1 MNRVLPYVG
10 SLGAGALVA
19 GVLLRL
25 FQPEREAIW
34 ASFLI
39 AGLALLVFYLGARWR
54 EAMALLGR
62 RGTRYGA
69 NFALLL
75 ALVAGIVGAI
85 NWIANRH
92 NKRWDLTAAKQF
104 TLSDQTVK
112 ILGNLNRDIQII
124 VFERKDRAQ
133 ATSDLL
139 DQYRYHSKRVSF
151 EVVDPEAQPARVT
164 KYKTST
170 DATLSLGTIVI
181 DAGEK
186 VERVMTAS
194 EQEVTN
200 ALIKVLKEAKKK
212 IYFVEGHGEKSIDQ
226 SSGGGLSLVKSA
238 LEDSNYEVAK
248 FHPLQSMKEGKIELP
263 QDAAA
268 LILAG
273 PERDYLP
280 VEIDALRGYLKT
292 GGKAV
297 FLLDP
302 DTQASTPNL
311 LALVREWGVE
321 VGDNVVIDA
330 SGVGQLFG
338 FGPEVPLATSY
349 GLHSITDKFGNL
361 ATVYPF
367 VRSVAAAASS
377 PGGVTV
383 TNLLNSSEASW
394 AETNLDELRTGR
406 VRPDATDKRGPL
418 SMGVALTIT
427 AEKATP
433 AGGNGPSEAGETKEG
448 DQAAEQEKKE
458 EEKKPQGRA
467 VVVGDSDFVVNT
479 LLGAPVGNKDLF
491 LNMVNWVAED
501 EDLIA
506 IRPREAE
513 DRRIDLNAQQQKNV
527 AWLSLLVFPVV
538 FIVAGVYVWWGRR

>member
-1 MNRVLPYVG
+1 MNRFLPYVG

-19 GVLLRL
+19 GVLLWL

-39 AGLALLVFYLGARWR
+39 AGLVLLVFYLGARWR
-54 EAMALLGR
+54 EVMVLFGR
-62 RGTRYGA
+62 RATLYGL
-69 NFALLL
+69 NLVLLIL
-75 ALVAGIVGAI
+75 LVAGIIGGI
-85 NWIANRH
+85 NWIASRH

-112 ILGNLNRDIQII
+112 ILGNLKRDIQII
-124 VFERKDRAQ
+124 VFDRKDRAQ
-133 ATSDLL
+133 ATTDLL

-164 KYKTST
+164 KYKSST
-170 DATLSLGTIVI
+170 DATISLGTVVI
-181 DAGEK
+181 DAGQK
-186 VERVMTAS
+186 VERVTTAS

-200 ALIKVLKEAKKK
+200 ALIKVLKEGKKK
-212 IYFVEGHGEKSIDQ
+212 IYFVEGHGEKSIDE
-226 SSGGGLSLVKSA
+226 SSGRGVSLVKKA

-248 FHPLQSMKEGKIELP
+248 FHPLQSLKEGKLELP
-263 QDAAA
+263 GDAAA
-268 LILAG
+268 VIVAG

-280 VEIDALRGYLKT
+280 VEIDALRSYLKRS
-292 GGKAV
+292 GKAV

-311 LALVREWGVE
+311 LAFVKEWGVE
-321 VGDNVVIDA
+321 VGDNVIIDA

-349 GLHSITDKFGNL
+349 GSHSITEKFGNL

-367 VRSVAAAASS
+367 VRSVASASTS
-377 PGGVTV
+377 KEGVTV
-383 TNLLNSSEASW
+383 TNLMNSSDASW
-394 AETNLDELRTGR
+394 AETNLEELKAGR
-406 VRPDATDKRGPL
+406 VKPDPTDKRGPL

-427 AEKATP
+427 PEKPASASSNGAEK
-433 AGGNGPSEAGETKEG
+433 KEG
-448 DQAAEQEKKE
+448 DSDKAEEKKE
-458 EEKKPQGRA
+458 EAKRPQGRA
-467 VVVGDSDFVVNT
+467 VVVGDSDFILNT
-479 LLGAPVGNKDLF
+479 LVGAPVGNKDLF
-491 LNMVNWVAED
+491 LNMVSWVAED

-513 DRRIDLNAQQQKNV
+513 DRRVELNAQQQKNV
-527 AWLSLLVFPVV
+527 AWLSLLIFPAV
-538 FIVAGVYVWWGRR
+538 FILSGVYLWWERR

>member
-1 MNRVLPYVG
+1 MNRFLPYVG
-10 SLGAGALVA
+10 SLGSGALVA
-19 GVLLRL
+19 GVLLWL

-39 AGLALLVFYLGARWR
+39 AGLVLLVFYLGARWR
-54 EAMALLGR
+54 DVLVLFGR
-62 RGTRYGA
+62 RATLYGL
-69 NFALLL
+69 NLVLLIL
-75 ALVAGIVGAI
+75 LVAGIIGGI
-85 NWIANRH
+85 NWIASRH

-112 ILGNLNRDIQII
+112 ILGNLKRDIQII
-124 VFERKDRAQ
+124 VFDRKDRAQ
-133 ATSDLL
+133 ATTDLL

-170 DATLSLGTIVI
+170 DATISLGTVVI

-186 VERVMTAS
+186 VERVTTAS

-200 ALIKVLKEAKKK
+200 ALIKVLKEGKKK
-212 IYFVEGHGEKSIDQ
+212 IYFVEGHGEKSIDE
-226 SSGGGLSLVKSA
+226 SSGRGASLVKKA
-238 LEDSNYEVAK
+238 LEDSNYEVVK

-263 QDAAA
+263 GDAAA
-268 LILAG
+268 LIVAG

-280 VEIDALRGYLKT
+280 VEIDALRSYLQRS
-292 GGKAV
+292 GKAV

-311 LALVREWGVE
+311 LAFVKEWGVE

-349 GLHSITDKFGNL
+349 GSHGITEKFGNL

-367 VRSVAAAASS
+367 VRSVASASTNKE
-377 PGGVTV
+377 GVTV
-383 TNLLNSSEASW
+383 TNLMNSSEASW
-394 AETNLDELRTGR
+394 AETDLEELKAGR
-406 VRPDATDKRGPL
+406 VRPDPTDKRGPL

-427 AEKATP
+427 PEKP
-433 AGGNGPSEAGETKEG
+433 ASSSSNGADKKEG
-448 DQAAEQEKKE
+448 VSDKAEEKKE
-458 EEKKPQGRA
+458 EEKTPQGRA
-467 VVVGDSDFVVNT
+467 VVVGDSDFILNT
-479 LLGAPVGNKDLF
+479 LVGAPVGNKDLF
-491 LNMVNWVAED
+491 LNMVSWVAED

-513 DRRIDLNAQQQKNV
+513 DRRVELNAQQQKNV
-527 AWLSLLVFPVV
+527 AWLALLIFPAV
-538 FIVAGVYVWWGRR
+538 FIVAGVYVWWERR